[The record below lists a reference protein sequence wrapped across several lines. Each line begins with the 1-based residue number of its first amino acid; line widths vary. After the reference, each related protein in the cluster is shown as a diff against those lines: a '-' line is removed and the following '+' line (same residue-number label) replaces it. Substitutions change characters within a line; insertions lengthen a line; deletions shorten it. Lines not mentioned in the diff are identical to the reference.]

1 MQVQSSQVISKW
13 HLWLKSMLLFSNCPG
28 PKVIS
33 KTIPLASIEE
43 LGKVL
48 QRPPVIWDNLHANDY
63 DQKRLFLGP
72 YIGRSVA
79 LLPKLN
85 GVLTNPNCEYGAS
98 YVAMH
103 TMAQWSRC
111 ATVATK
117 RPSPARQAMQL
128 EMEGRVEEAT
138 ESGIVKDDQGFA
150 TESEFHL
157 YEPKLALDV
166 TLKEWILEFKLAR
179 RKPEHYNPV
188 KDETSV
194 AKAKDLDQLSLSS
207 DDCVDVRKCP
217 SQVAECLDLDL
228 DEGVTPISTE
238 PFTLDDLRLMVDF
251 FYLPHQ
257 HGERSLS
264 LLEEF
269 CWLKENA
276 PSCDAL
282 RANGKL
288 RGGGESRVSRV
299 DNDGMRSDGE
309 ASDSVSDEDMTAAE
323 VGVSCTGIMCQLCDR
338 SCDIVLQVVQWY
350 ERTKKFHEACDKVG
364 QMYDRL
370 TAIPNRPLL
379 YDLYR
384 YAWDAKETTDMLNSY
399 ITWLGMSSMVNG
411 KFSYHQV
418 YHHSNLMRF

>member
-1 MQVQSSQVISKW
+1 MATPMGASNYKGKESSKVISKW
-13 HLWLKSMLLFSNCPG
+13 HLNLLFSNFPG

-33 KTIPLASIEE
+33 KTIPLSSIEE

-63 DQKRLFLGP
+63 DQKQLFLGP

-111 ATVATK
+111 ASVATK

-128 EMEGRVEEAT
+128 EMEGRVEEAVD
-138 ESGIVKDDQGFA
+138 SGSVKSDQECA
-150 TESEFHL
+150 TECDVHL
-157 YEPKLALDV
+157 YEPKLALDI
-166 TLKEWILEFKLAR
+166 TLKEWILEFKVAR
-179 RKPEHYNPV
+179 RKPEHYKPV

-194 AKAKDLDQLSLSS
+194 AKAKDSDQLNQSS
-207 DDCVDVRKCP
+207 DDSVDVQKCP
-217 SQVAECLDLDL
+217 TQVAECLDLDV
-228 DEGVTPISTE
+228 DEGITPLSTE

-276 PSCDAL
+276 PSCEAL

-288 RGGGESRVSRV
+288 REGGSKVSRV
-299 DNDGMRSDGE
+299 DSDGMRSDGE
-309 ASDSVSDEDMTAAE
+309 TSDSISDEDMTATE
-323 VGVSCTGIMCQLCDR
+323 VGRFFFSCM
-338 SCDIVLQVVQWY
+338 
-350 ERTKKFHEACDKVG
+350 
-364 QMYDRL
+364 
-370 TAIPNRPLL
+370 
-379 YDLYR
+379 
-384 YAWDAKETTDMLNSY
+384 
-399 ITWLGMSSMVNG
+399 
-411 KFSYHQV
+411 
-418 YHHSNLMRF
+418 